1 MSNSSYQIRFLVPQE
16 EDKNKLTGLKLY
28 QRRQTVSLQH
38 AALEALF
45 SKKRAGEDVWEFLR
59 DYFEKGYRRRL
70 LDLEN
75 KILEGLTS
83 QQRKAVVASATEP
96 LLINAAA
103 GTGKTHVLARRILYL
118 QAIDGIEPERILCLS
133 FSRAGARAIGS
144 RVQKLAED
152 FGLVG

>member
-1 MSNSSYQIRFLVPQE
+1 MLPLSLVLQ
-16 EDKNKLTGLKLY
+16 KNALAKMCGSFCAITS
-28 QRRQTVSLQH
+28 RRVIGVGCWTW
-38 AALEALF
+38 
-45 SKKRAGEDVWEFLR
+45 KT
-59 DYFEKGYRRRL
+59 
-70 LDLEN
+70 

-152 FGLVG
+152 FGLVGLECRHSIPSAAAC